1 MPQSPPA
8 NQPAPLPLV
17 AELLGPVR
25 LAVGDRVIPDD
36 AWPRRS
42 ARALLLLLL
51 ATPGHRL
58 PRDRVLDLLWP
69 EAALPAARNAFYKA
83 LHALRRVLEPGLAA
97 GAESAY
103 LQVGAEAVGLR
114 PEVPLRLDVDAFE
127 ERLAAAAALAPDAR
141 RPPLCEALLFYR
153 DDLLAAEPALDWTVA
168 RREALRRRRHRA
180 ALDLAELELAA
191 DAPAAAL
198 PPLEA
203 LLAADAADEA
213 ALRLLMRALAALGRR
228 DEALRRY
235 EQGRAALH
243 GELGIEPDPATGDL
257 AASLRASVAAQARP
271 ALPPSAPAPRRWE
284 EVPAPPSPL
293 VGRARELERAQ
304 DLLWQPGVRLVTLTG
319 PGGVGKTRLAIE
331 VAAAMLGELEQ
342 GACFVDLAPLRDPGL
357 VLPAVA
363 RALGLDEEPGR
374 AAPETLRGALRG
386 AELLLVL
393 DNCEQVL
400 EAAPAIADLL
410 AGCRRLAV
418 LATSREP
425 LRLLAELELPVPP
438 LGLPPVGTKRGPA
451 RPADLARYEAPA
463 LFLQRARAV
472 APDAALGEAEASAI
486 VEICARLDG
495 LPLAIELAAAR
506 SRELAPPALLAR
518 LGRRLPELAGGYRD
532 LPARQQTLRDAIAWS
547 HELLTVDEQ
556 MLFRRLAVFAGH
568 FSRRAVGTVCD
579 GPGAWEM
586 VRSLADKSLVRWDHD
601 RAAEDE
607 AAGGRMLETIRE
619 FAQERLAASGEEA
632 AVQRAHVGYALS
644 FADEAWPHLSGP
656 NQGEW
661 LDRLEA
667 DLDNLREA
675 LSWALADDPR
685 RALLLARL
693 LGTLWKRRGYFREAL
708 SWHDRILAAAG
719 HLATADR
726 AWVLCDAGWMAETL
740 GDLDRAERCHVESL
754 ELARMLLDDRSIWR
768 ALNHLGM
775 VAQSR
780 GEIDRALALR
790 EETLAAARATGD
802 EKAIDSSLANLG
814 GALLAAGDIDGAAS
828 RLEESLAIR
837 RTLGDPVRLAEVQNY
852 VGLATAWRGD
862 CDGAVAH
869 YEESLAAFRAAG
881 HGSGVA
887 LVLSN
892 LGEVYIHLGQVERGA
907 EVLRESLA
915 RHRDLGDRRNAAIAL
930 INLAEAAVRQR
941 EAAAPLL
948 AEALSLLAG
957 IGDQALAADVLEQI
971 ARLVVERGEAGAE
984 AALRLAGGAE
994 AVWRA
999 TGASRQPP
1007 NAPLHEAAMAT
1018 ARAALGPQ
1026 TAAVAW
1032 ETGLAAG
1039 FDEAVAEALAAL
1051 AADHGRLAASLA

>member
-1 MPQSPPA
+1 
-8 NQPAPLPLV
+8 V
-17 AELLGPVR
+17 
-25 LAVGDRVIPDD
+25 
-36 AWPRRS
+36 
-42 ARALLLLLL
+42 
-51 ATPGHRL
+51 
-58 PRDRVLDLLWP
+58 
-69 EAALPAARNAFYKA
+69 
-83 LHALRRVLEPGLAA
+83 
-97 GAESAY
+97 
-103 LQVGAEAVGLR
+103 
-114 PEVPLRLDVDAFE
+114 
-127 ERLAAAAALAPDAR
+127 
-141 RPPLCEALLFYR
+141 
-153 DDLLAAEPALDWTVA
+153 
-168 RREALRRRRHRA
+168 
-180 ALDLAELELAA
+180 
-191 DAPAAAL
+191 
-198 PPLEA
+198 
-203 LLAADAADEA
+203 
-213 ALRLLMRALAALGRR
+213 
-228 DEALRRY
+228 
-235 EQGRAALH
+235 
-243 GELGIEPDPATGDL
+243 
-257 AASLRASVAAQARP
+257 
-271 ALPPSAPAPRRWE
+271 
-284 EVPAPPSPL
+284 
-293 VGRARELERAQ
+293 
-304 DLLWQPGVRLVTLTG
+304 
-319 PGGVGKTRLAIE
+319 
-331 VAAAMLGELEQ
+331 
-342 GACFVDLAPLRDPGL
+342 
-357 VLPAVA
+357 
-363 RALGLDEEPGR
+363 
-374 AAPETLRGALRG
+374 
-386 AELLLVL
+386 
-393 DNCEQVL
+393 
-400 EAAPAIADLL
+400 
-410 AGCRRLAV
+410 
-418 LATSREP
+418 
-425 LRLLAELELPVPP
+425 
-438 LGLPPVGTKRGPA
+438 
-451 RPADLARYEAPA
+451 
-463 LFLQRARAV
+463 
-472 APDAALGEAEASAI
+472 
-486 VEICARLDG
+486 
-495 LPLAIELAAAR
+495 
-506 SRELAPPALLAR
+506 
-518 LGRRLPELAGGYRD
+518 
-532 LPARQQTLRDAIAWS
+532 
-547 HELLTVDEQ
+547 
-556 MLFRRLAVFAGH
+556 
-568 FSRRAVGTVCD
+568 
-579 GPGAWEM
+579 PGAWEK
-586 VRSLADKSLVRWDHD
+586 VRSLAEKSLVRWDHD

-675 LSWALADDPR
+675 LAWALADDPR

-754 ELARMLLDDRSIWR
+754 ELARMLPDDRSIWR

-780 GEIDRALALR
+780 GEIERALALR

-852 VGLATAWRGD
+852 VGLAAAWRGD
-862 CDGAVAH
+862 FDGAVAH
-869 YEESLAAFRAAG
+869 YERAWPPFARRATPAASPSFSRTWGRSTSIWGRWSA
-881 HGSGVA
+881 
-887 LVLSN
+887 
-892 LGEVYIHLGQVERGA
+892 GA

-1018 ARAALGPQ
+1018 ARAALVPKPPRS
-1026 TAAVAW
+1026 W

-1039 FDEAVAEALAAL
+1039 FDEAVADALAAL
-1051 AADHGRLAASLA
+1051 AADHGRLAASLT